1 MERAKVL
8 LKDETESKR
17 DDVMQALT
25 PLQVMTRLSLR
36 TVEKT
41 HVAARSG
48 GLDEYSRVNVSDM
61 DKSQM
66 SMQSHN

>member
-17 DDVMQALT
+17 DGIMQVLT
-25 PLQVMTRLSLR
+25 PLEVMTRLSLR

-41 HVAARSG
+41 HIAARSG
-48 GLDEYSRVNVSDM
+48 GFDEHTRVNVSNI

-66 SMQSHN
+66 SMLSHN